1 MVLKVQQ
8 FLLQTKCSLKM
19 ALVAA
24 VDAAAAVDDDAA
36 VDDAAAA
43 AVDDEDA
50 DAVDDAAV
58 VVSALQGVGSRETV
72 VVQTADDDSH
82 LLVGIAPATSR
93 ILAMAMPFPPKTGLV
108 CL

>member
-24 VDAAAAVDDDAA
+24 VDAAAAAAAVDDAA
-36 VDDAAAA
+36 VDDAAA
-43 AVDDEDA
+43 VDEDA

>member
-24 VDAAAAVDDDAA
+24 VDAAAAAAVDDDAA
-36 VDDAAAA
+36 VDDAAA
-43 AVDDEDA
+43 VDEDA